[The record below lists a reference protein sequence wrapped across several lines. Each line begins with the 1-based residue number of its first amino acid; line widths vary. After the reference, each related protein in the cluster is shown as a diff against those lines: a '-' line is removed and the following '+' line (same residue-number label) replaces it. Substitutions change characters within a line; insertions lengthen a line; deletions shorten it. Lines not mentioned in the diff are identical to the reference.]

1 MTQSPVMA
9 PSTHDLARGEYV
21 IFHAHSHWKVLTLP
35 VLVFLVCAGGV
46 GAWFALTTPA
56 TRPQWLTWLIIAAAS
71 IIVIIWAVAPFIRW
85 ATRTDTLTNHRLI
98 SREGVFNRRGRD
110 IPISRVHAITY
121 ERTFLERILGA
132 GTLIVQ
138 TAADSSDVVLE
149 DVARVKRRHLQ
160 IQEELLGID
169 FPDVEPDDGGPHPDP
184 TV

>member
-1 MTQSPVMA
+1 MA
-9 PSTHDLARGEYV
+9 PPTHDLARGEFV

-35 VLVFLVCAGGV
+35 ALVFLICAGGV
-46 GAWFALTTPA
+46 GAWFILTDPT
-56 TRPQWLTWLIIAAAS
+56 TRPAWATWTIIIAA
-71 IIVIIWAVAPFIRW
+71 VIIELIWTVAPLIRW
-85 ATRTDTLTNHRLI
+85 AARTDTLTNHRLI

-121 ERTFLERILGA
+121 ERTLLERILGA

-149 DVARVKRRHLQ
+149 DVAHVRRRQLQ

-169 FPDVEPDDGGPHPDP
+169 FPDVEPDDGGPRPDP